1 MGWYGGGGR
10 SGAWVGG
17 EVGDGLTYGAADGS
31 GSRRQL
37 QRRPAAG
44 AVDQHEH
51 RRVGRIPRLLGIG
64 LLPVDLDL
72 G

>member
-1 MGWYGGGGR
+1 M
-10 SGAWVGG
+10 
-17 EVGDGLTYGAADGS
+17 GDGLTYGAADGS